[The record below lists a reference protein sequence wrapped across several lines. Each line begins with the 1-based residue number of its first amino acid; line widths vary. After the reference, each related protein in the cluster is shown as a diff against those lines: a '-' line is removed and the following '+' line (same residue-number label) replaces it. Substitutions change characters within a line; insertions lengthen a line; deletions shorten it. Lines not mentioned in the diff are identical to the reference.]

1 MPSQSVVGNLSI
13 SEIKKIAADGVRNVA
28 ISRRFINK
36 NKSLLK
42 ELRKNNIKIFAYHIN
57 YDEGIDEDYVTKY
70 EMDAIFGIYAD
81 EWTFE

>member
-1 MPSQSVVGNLSI
+1 MDLAKIVST
-13 SEIKKIAADGVRNVA
+13 KKNYSFNEGEWVLGKG
-28 ISRRFINK
+28 FINK